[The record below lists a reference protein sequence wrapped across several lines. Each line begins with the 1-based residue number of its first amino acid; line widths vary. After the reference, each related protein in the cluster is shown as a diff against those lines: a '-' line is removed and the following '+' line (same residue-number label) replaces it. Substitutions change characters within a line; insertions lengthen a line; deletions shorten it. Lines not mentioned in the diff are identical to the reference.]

1 MTVGG
6 TPAKRLRHRLILE
19 IVARGAIT
27 SQAELAER
35 LAQRGFPATQ
45 ATVSRDIAELGLV
58 KVLRGDRHV
67 YVGPDD
73 FAGGHEPVADERLRR
88 LLEEMP
94 VTIGRSGLIL
104 VLRGPIGSA
113 QGLARAIDR
122 STLQEQEGTLAG
134 DDTVLVL
141 FADGA
146 RLERWLKRF
155 RALQGLDIAA
165 EPQTAPTT
173 TTTATPSQPQGGR
186 R

>member
-1 MTVGG
+1 MSARDRMSSGG
-6 TPAKRLRHRLILE
+6 GPPARRLRHRLILE
-19 IVARGAIT
+19 LAARGSIA
-27 SQAELAER
+27 SQAELVER
-35 LAQRGFPATQ
+35 LAQRGLPATQ

-73 FAGGHEPVADERLRR
+73 FAGGHEPAADERLRR
-88 LLEEMP
+88 LLEETP
-94 VTIGRSGLIL
+94 VTIGRSGLVL

-146 RLERWLKRF
+146 RLERWLTRF
-155 RALQGLDIAA
+155 RALQGLDVPAS
-165 EPQTAPTT
+165 APIHE
-173 TTTATPSQPQGGR
+173 PQGGR
-186 R
+186 S